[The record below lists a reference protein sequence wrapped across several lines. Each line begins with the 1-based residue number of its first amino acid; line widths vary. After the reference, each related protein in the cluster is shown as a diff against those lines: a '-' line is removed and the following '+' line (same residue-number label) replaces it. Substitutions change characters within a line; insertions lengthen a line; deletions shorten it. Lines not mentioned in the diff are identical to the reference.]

1 MCVCDGVNEE
11 SSEYYFILKK
21 CIFYQQD
28 SGGML
33 SSTIGVEA
41 KYSTIGVGVV
51 ERGDIS
57 VFVLD
62 DLLHEAVQH

>member
-1 MCVCDGVNEE
+1 
-11 SSEYYFILKK
+11 
-21 CIFYQQD
+21 
-28 SGGML
+28 ML

-51 ERGDIS
+51 ERCDRA

-62 DLLHEAVQH
+62 DLLHKAVQH